1 MPTINPIDSAQ
12 QYRVVEE
19 TLSYIHHAGKIFD
32 RQFNSIPVLF
42 DLSGRAAGMY
52 KANKKQKL
60 IRYNPYIFGKFFDDN
75 LAVTVPHEVA
85 HYITD
90 QIFGMRQIRP
100 HGREWRALMAE
111 FKVDPSA
118 TCDYDLE
125 GIPLR
130 TQRRYVYVCGC
141 TSYKLSSHRH
151 NKVVRGCARYYC
163 RKCKDELH
171 AG

>member
-12 QYRVVEE
+12 RDRV
-19 TLSYIHHAGKIFD
+19 TKKTIAYIRQAANIFNRRFD
-32 RQFNSIPVLF
+32 LIPVLF

-52 KANKKQKL
+52 KVNKNQKL

-90 QIFGMRQIRP
+90 QVFGLRRIRP
-100 HGREWRALMAE
+100 HGQEWRALMAE
-111 FKVDPSA
+111 FKVDPST
-118 TCDYDLE
+118 TCNYDLE

-130 TQRRYVYVCGC
+130 AQRKHIYVCGC
-141 TSYKLSSHRH
+141 TSHKLSSHRH
-151 NKVVRGCARYYC
+151 NKVARGLARYFC

-171 AG
+171 AS